1 MVVQVVVVTLGFWN
15 WKVALFMINGTGG
28 SGGSRL
34 EALVSTISLQ
44 GEVSTVKTEG
54 GEEEEDEEI
63 LLLLGEGWRWDLVLF
78 LWWWSVGVEIWRLW
92 VLGSNP

>member
-1 MVVQVVVVTLGFWN
+1 
-15 WKVALFMINGTGG
+15 MINGTRG

-63 LLLLGEGWRWDLVLF
+63 LLLL
-78 LWWWSVGVEIWRLW
+78 
-92 VLGSNP
+92 